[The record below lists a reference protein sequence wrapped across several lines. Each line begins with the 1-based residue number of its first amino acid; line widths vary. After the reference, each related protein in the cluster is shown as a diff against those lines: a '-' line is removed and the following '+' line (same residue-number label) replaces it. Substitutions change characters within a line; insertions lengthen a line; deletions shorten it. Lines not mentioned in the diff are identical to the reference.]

1 MLWEA
6 DIVPK
11 YNEWLISQDA
21 LKKAKARVK

>member
-21 LKKAKARVK
+21 LKKAKARS